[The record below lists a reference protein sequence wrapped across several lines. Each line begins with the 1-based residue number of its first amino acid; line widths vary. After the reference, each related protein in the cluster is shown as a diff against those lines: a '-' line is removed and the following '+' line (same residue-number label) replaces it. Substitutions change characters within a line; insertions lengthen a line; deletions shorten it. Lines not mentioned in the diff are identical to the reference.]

1 MLNLIKTSKTNNE
14 MMLLSHICNL
24 YTPINI
30 KTKKII
36 NIVLP
41 YSQYH
46 MCLEND
52 NAYMVDGLN
61 ILADIEFEGELEL
74 FLDLIR
80 GRKDPYKAYLEGD
93 FYITGDRGFFFSINN
108 QFNFNYNPMLNKE
121 VKPLKIIR
129 GPFNLNREFS
139 YLIYTS
145 TALIIWLGW
154 IFDFNNSISLG
165 LTLGIIF
172 LFSLYYHLTDKL
184 NRFEIYLL
192 VFLFISFLL
201 FLINSKHY
209 TQYYYIYFII
219 SIPIVYTGSL
229 YSKIRNVL
237 SQYNSNNING
247 REILNN
253 EIIQNQTRAIVI
265 WTIIW
270 GFLMV
275 SMYIYSNTEYGFLID
290 ELILSVISILFGAM
304 IFFNIYTIHNMQSL
318 E

>member
-1 MLNLIKTSKTNNE
+1 MLKKVRLSSNNE
-14 MMLLSHICNL
+14 IMLLSHICDL
-24 YTPINI
+24 YVPLS
-30 KTKKII
+30 KTTNKII

-52 NAYMVDGLN
+52 IAYMVDGLN

-74 FLDLIR
+74 FLDLLR
-80 GRKDPYKAYLEGD
+80 GRIDPYKAYLEGD
-93 FYITGDRGFFFSINN
+93 FYITGDRAFFFSISNL
-108 QFNFNYNPMLNKE
+108 FNFNYNSMLIKE
-121 VKPLKIIR
+121 REPLKIIR
-129 GPFNLNREFS
+129 GPFKLNREFS

-154 IFDFNNSISLG
+154 VFNFNNSISLG
-165 LTLGIIF
+165 FTLGIIF

-192 VFLFISFLL
+192 LFLFVSVILFLL
-201 FLINSKHY
+201 DSKHY
-209 TQYYYIYFII
+209 IQYYYIYFII
-219 SIPIVYTGSL
+219 TFPLIYTGSL
-229 YSKIRNVL
+229 YSRIRNVL
-237 SQYNSNNING
+237 SQYNSNNIND

-253 EIIQNQTRAIVI
+253 EIILNQRRAIVI

-270 GFLMV
+270 GFLMI
-275 SMYIYSNTEYGFLID
+275 SMYIYSNTEFSFLIND
-290 ELILSVISILFGAM
+290 LILSVISILFGAM
-304 IFFNIYTIHNMQSL
+304 ILFNIYTIHNMQSL